1 MEIIKDCVQGSEAW
15 KNYRVGS
22 VGGSSISSVLAKGK
36 GASRKTLMY
45 KLAGEILSGCKT
57 DGYKS
62 EAMQRGNDFEDEARQ
77 YYEFV
82 TGNTVE
88 QVALIQGNIPGTH
101 NSPDG
106 LIDADGGLEIKVRL
120 PHVYVELLETEKIEI
135 GYKRQCNHFLWITGR
150 EWIDYINYC
159 PEITQNPMQ
168 KIRIFPDPEI
178 IGQIETELPVFLKE
192 LGEMVQRVGG

>member
-1 MEIIKDCVQGSEAW
+1 MEIIKDCEQGSDLW
-15 KNYRVGS
+15 HLHRIGS
-22 VGGSSISSVLAKGK
+22 VGGSSINSVLAKGK

-62 EAMQRGNDFEDEARQ
+62 ADMQRGNDFEDEARQ

-88 QVALIQGNIPGTH
+88 QVALIKSDIPGTH

-106 LIDADGGLEIKVRL
+106 LIGSDGGIEIKVRL
-120 PHVYVELLETEKIEI
+120 PHVYVELIETGKIEI
-135 GYKRQCNHFLWITGR
+135 GYKRQCQHFLWITGR

-159 PEITQNPMQ
+159 PEIKKNPMQ

-178 IGQIETELPVFLKE
+178 IGQIKIELPLFLKE
-192 LGEMVQRVGG
+192 LDEMVQRVGG